1 MLEQRIGEMWAR
13 TQKWIEEGTFEQ
25 HLPESLQS
33 FSREILPLVAV
44 ETFFKGVAKLDE
56 KAANIVLQEVGKA
69 CGDYELGYMALQG
82 LQLPTSEIDAFLRAH
97 ERGENAASAGQ
108 SKMTRSG
115 NTATLVIKGGCVC
128 PLVKFL
134 HIEPSEN
141 HCLCTLNHLKHVYET
156 GLGRPVEVELVETYL
171 RGGNSCTIKMSW
183 Q

>member
-1 MLEQRIGEMWAR
+1 MLEHKIGEMWSR

-56 KAANIVLQEVGKA
+56 KAANTVLHEVGQA

-82 LQLPTSEIDAFLRAH
+82 LQLPTSDIDAFLKAH
-97 ERGENAASAGQ
+97 EKGENAASGGQ
-108 SKMTRSG
+108 SKMTRAG
-115 NTATLVIKGGCVC
+115 NTATLVIKGGCAC

-134 HIEPSEN
+134 KIERSAN
-141 HCLCTLNHLKHVYET
+141 HCLCTLNHLKHVYER
-156 GLGRPVEVELVETYL
+156 GLGRPVKVELIETYL
-171 RGGNSCTIKMSW
+171 RGGESCTIKMSW
-183 Q
+183 E